1 MSWGLSFG
9 AAHKAPC
16 TRTSTLYLLS
26 LYRNQKQTDML
37 ITIAIIASFIGIV
50 PSANTPSK
58 PAKQET
64 VKQVMR
70 DEKTVFYDLGKK
82 KK

>member
-1 MSWGLSFG
+1 
-9 AAHKAPC
+9 
-16 TRTSTLYLLS
+16 
-26 LYRNQKQTDML
+26 ML
-37 ITIAIIASFIGIV
+37 IAIAIIASFIGIV
-50 PSANTPSK
+50 PSSNIPPK

-70 DEKTVFYDLGKK
+70 DEETVFYDLGKK